1 MPYRPLVET
10 MGEKLDDI
18 EISRA
23 IIERY
28 TKKLLDN
35 LVLDVSIAGAGPAGM
50 TAAYLL
56 ARAGKKV
63 AIFERKLS
71 IGGGM
76 WGGGMMMNEIVVQE
90 DGKGLLD
97 EVGIR
102 TEPYKKGYYT
112 ADSIECV
119 STLCSKAM
127 GAGAQVFNL
136 ISIEDVKF
144 DGERV
149 NGLVI
154 NWSAVEMAKLHVDPL
169 TIGSR
174 FAIDATGHDL
184 EVVRVLKRKAGVK
197 LNTPSGDVEGERP
210 MWAEK
215 GEIAVVENAKEVFPG
230 LFVAGMAANAAYG
243 DYRMGPI
250 FGGMLLSGKR
260 AAELIL
266 KKL

>member
-1 MPYRPLVET
+1 
-10 MGEKLDDI
+10 
-18 EISRA
+18 
-23 IIERY
+23 
-28 TKKLLDN
+28 
-35 LVLDVSIAGAGPAGM
+35 
-50 TAAYLL
+50 
-56 ARAGKKV
+56 
-63 AIFERKLS
+63 
-71 IGGGM
+71 
-76 WGGGMMMNEIVVQE
+76 MMNEIVVQE

-119 STLCSKAM
+119 STLCSKAI

-215 GEIAVVENAKEVFPG
+215 GEIAVVENAKEGKYTGSERLARHVFNREEGKPTEYLVVG
-230 LFVAGMAANAAYG
+230 GNENALS
-243 DYRMGPI
+243 DDECDEIRD
-250 FGGMLLSGKR
+250 LLRKNH
-260 AAELIL
+260 EPD
-266 KKL
+266 